1 MKKVGII
8 GGSGYAGEELIRFL
22 SFHDK
27 TDLIAVSSRE
37 LAGSKVSELIEGSSL
52 VFIDP
57 DDEVFFDCEVIFFAT
72 PHGIS
77 MKKARHFLNKNI
89 KIIDLSADFRIND
102 TNIWK
107 HWYGIDHVDAEGL
120 KDSVYGLTELN
131 SEDIKKGNLISV
143 PGCYPTASILGLLPL
158 IHKKAEIDTITIDA
172 KSGISGAGRSTVKN
186 KLSKEMKENFR
197 AYAVEG
203 HRHLPEIKHVLEDIY
218 GGYLNINFLPHLIPA
233 MRGIYAT
240 IYVNFTDSNTE
251 SFKDFYKSF
260 YEDSPNVKIMEE
272 SEIPETSKVNCSNT
286 CQIGIYPSAIES
298 QIVIISTIDNLIK
311 GAAGQAI
318 ECYNLV
324 CGYDQMQGLING

>member
-52 VFIDP
+52 FFIDP

-77 MKKARHFLNKNI
+77 MKKARNFLNKNI

-102 TNIWK
+102 ANIWK
-107 HWYGIDHVDAEGL
+107 HWYGIDHVDTEGL
-120 KDSVYGLTELN
+120 KGSVYGLTELN

-158 IHKKAEIDTITIDA
+158 IQMKAEIDTITIDA

-186 KLSKEMKENFR
+186 KLSKEMKENFK

-203 HRHLPEIKHVLEDIY
+203 HRHLPEIKHVLEVIY

-251 SFKDFYKSF
+251 SFKDLYKSF
-260 YEDSPNVKIMEE
+260 YKDSPNVKIMKE
-272 SEIPETSKVNCSNT
+272 SEIPETAKVNHSNT

-298 QIVIISTIDNLIK
+298 QVVIISAIDNLIK

-324 CGYDQMQGLING
+324 CGNDQMQGLIND